1 MKLDPYLTPYTK
13 INSKWIKNFNV
24 RSEAVKFL
32 EENSGE
38 KLHEIDRGK
47 GIMDMTPKALATKTK
62 INDGDCIKLKS
73 FCIAKETV
81 VREKRQSMEW
91 EKIFANYISDKVFIS
106 KTYENSYSSIVKN

>member
-47 GIMDMTPKALATKTK
+47 GIMDMTPKALAKRNKTTMVYCFCLK
-62 INDGDCIKLKS
+62 KKKKKDVPNFQFYLQNIKNLKYRTNS
-73 FCIAKETV
+73 LLSQRFIAC
-81 VREKRQSMEW
+81 
-91 EKIFANYISDKVFIS
+91 
-106 KTYENSYSSIVKN
+106 